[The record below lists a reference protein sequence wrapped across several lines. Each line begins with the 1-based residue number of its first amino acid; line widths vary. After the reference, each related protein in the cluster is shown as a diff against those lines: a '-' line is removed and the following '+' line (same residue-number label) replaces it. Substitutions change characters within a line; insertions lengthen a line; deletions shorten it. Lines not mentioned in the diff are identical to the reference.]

1 MTRPLHEQA
10 PPSILRPSILRR
22 GPRVALATPRP
33 GRKPFRTGLLLVM
46 AALWLPAMTAFPT
59 PLAAAADEDTGGRL
73 LLVLDSSGS
82 MKEPDSSGTTKIAAA
97 KRALRDVVADVPAG
111 APVGM
116 RVYGATVFDRSDPAA
131 CTDSQLVV
139 PVGPVDKPEL
149 RRQIGWYRPYGETP
163 IAHALLEAAQDLGD
177 TGKGTILL
185 VSDGEETCHPD
196 PCAVAREIREK
207 GVELK
212 VDVVGMSVPER
223 ARRQL
228 QCIADAGG
236 GTYCQTETGGELDAC
251 LGRSSL
257 RAFREFAVSG
267 TPVRGAATSAAAP
280 EIAPGRYADIL
291 GGDEEPT
298 GLKYYRVPKPPGA
311 TLHVAV
317 TARTTSPEQSDGID
331 LALLNPAG
339 DECSSGG
346 VSTLS
351 EYQGNPVI
359 NDTVIFRPDESDTYD
374 CASEEALVLEVRRGD
389 EIQDRAPDSGGL
401 PVEIVVESEPR
412 VTNVAAL
419 PPQFDEAAID
429 ERLPASGPAGGR
441 VSGGS
446 TFAAAPRI
454 RPGSWSDTLQSG
466 EMLFYRVRADWGEA
480 PRFALRMLPDP
491 ALEEKID
498 VPGTPVTIFAY
509 APDRTPIS
517 LTGSEHGSS
526 GSYLGNEEVVLAANL
541 PPVRYRNRLHYSFD
555 TTRIGPTSLA
565 GDYYFAVHLQ
575 DELGAPRYQVQT
587 HITVAVDGSRS
598 GVPAYAQTAEATQPA
613 SAAPDTGRADRKDR
627 PARRRN
633 TPVGATDGAGV
644 LRLPVVAF
652 VAAAVIATGALTAFL
667 VLWTR
672 DRRIR

>member
-1 MTRPLHEQA
+1 VISRKRSPERLPTTRQPTW
-10 PPSILRPSILRR
+10 
-22 GPRVALATPRP
+22 PRIVCVLVLAVL
-33 GRKPFRTGLLLVM
+33 GLVP
-46 AALWLPAMTAFPT
+46 AASLPAPASTYGS
-59 PLAAAADEDTGGRL
+59 DDSTGGRL

-97 KRALRDVVADVPAG
+97 KQALREVVRDVPEG

-116 RVYGATVFDRSDPAA
+116 RVYGATVFDRSAPGA

-149 RRQIGWYRPYGETP
+149 QRQIGRYRPYGETP
-163 IAHALLEAAQDLGD
+163 IAYSLQEAADDLGD

-207 GVELK
+207 GVALK

-236 GTYCQTETGGELDAC
+236 GTYCQTETSGELDAC

-280 EIAPGRYADIL
+280 EITPGRYADSL

-339 DECSSGG
+339 EECSSGG
-346 VSTLS
+346 VNTLS

-359 NDTVIFRPDESDTYD
+359 NDTVIFRPDEYDTYD
-374 CASEEALVLEVRRGD
+374 CAAEETLVLELRRGD
-389 EIQDRAPDSGGL
+389 EIQDRAPDTGEL
-401 PVEIVVESEPR
+401 PVEIVVQSEPR
-412 VTNVAAL
+412 VTNMAEL
-419 PPQFDEAAID
+419 PPQFDEAAIN
-429 ERLPASGPAGGR
+429 EELPPGVPTQRS
-441 VSGGS
+441 VTGGS
-446 TFAAAPRI
+446 TFAEAPRL
-454 RPGSWSDTLQSG
+454 RAGSWSDTLQSG
-466 EMLFYRVRADWGEA
+466 EMLFYRVRVDWGQE
-480 PRFALRMLPDP
+480 PRFALRMLPDS
-491 ALEEKID
+491 ALEQKID
-498 VPGTPVTIFAY
+498 VPGTPVTMFAY

-526 GSYLGNEEVVLAANL
+526 GSYLGNDEVVMAANL

-555 TTRIGPTSLA
+555 TTRVGPTSLA

-575 DELGAPRYQVQT
+575 DEQGDPRYQVQT
-587 HITVAVDGSRS
+587 HITVDVAGTRS
-598 GVPAYAQTAEATQPA
+598 GVPDYAEVPAPTQPA
-613 SAAPDTGRADRKDR
+613 TVAPDPRPADTTDR
-627 PARRRN
+627 PARPRS
-633 TPVGATDGAGV
+633 TPVGATGDAGA
-644 LRLPVVAF
+644 LQLPVVAF
-652 VAAAVIATGALTAFL
+652 VAGAVIATAALTVFL

-672 DRRIR
+672 CRRTQ

>member
-1 MTRPLHEQA
+1 M
-10 PPSILRPSILRR
+10 SR
-22 GPRVALATPRP
+22 GPRTAA
-33 GRKPFRTGLLLVM
+33 KAACLVGA
-46 AALWLPAMTAFPT
+46 AALWLVPATTLP
-59 PLAAAADEDTGGRL
+59 AAASLTGAHGDAGGRL
-73 LLVLDSSGS
+73 MLVLDSSGS

-97 KRALRDVVADVPAG
+97 RAALREVVADVPDG

-149 RRQIGWYRPYGETP
+149 QRQIGRYRPYGETP
-163 IAHALLEAAQDLGD
+163 IAHSLKEAAEDLGD

-196 PCAVAREIREK
+196 PCAVAREIRRQ
-207 GVELK
+207 GVALK
-212 VDVVGMSVPER
+212 VDVVGMSVPEQ

-236 GTYCQTETGGELDAC
+236 GTYCQTETSGELDAC

-280 EIAPGRYADIL
+280 EIAPGRYADTL

-317 TARTTSPEQSDGID
+317 TARTTSPQQSDGID
-331 LALLNPAG
+331 LALLNQAG
-339 DECSSGG
+339 EECSYGG
-346 VSTLS
+346 ANTLS

-359 NDTVIFRPDESDTYD
+359 NATVIFGPDEYDTYD
-374 CASEEALVLEVRRGD
+374 CAEEEGLVLEVRRGD
-389 EIQDRAPDSGGL
+389 EIQDRAPDTGDL
-401 PVEIVVESEPR
+401 PVEIVVESEPK

-419 PPQFDEAAID
+419 PPQFDETAID
-429 ERLPASGPAGGR
+429 ERLPVGGPAEGR
-441 VSGGS
+441 VTGGS
-446 TFAAAPRI
+446 TFAEAPRL

-466 EMLFYRVRADWGEA
+466 EMLFYRVRADWGQA
-480 PRFALRMLPDP
+480 PRLALRMLSDP
-491 ALEEKID
+491 ALERNID
-498 VPGTPVTIFAY
+498 VPGTPVTMFAY

-517 LTGSEHGSS
+517 LTGAEHGYS
-526 GSYLGNEEVVLAANL
+526 GTYLGNDEVVMAANL

-575 DELGAPRYQVQT
+575 DEQGDPRYQVQT
-587 HITVAVDGSRS
+587 HITVDVDGSRS
-598 GVPAYAQTAEATQPA
+598 GVPEYAEISAPAQPA
-613 SAAPDTGRADRKDR
+613 TVTPGPSPADTTDR
-627 PARRRN
+627 PVRPPS
-633 TPVGATDGAGV
+633 TPVGATDDARV
-644 LRLPVVAF
+644 LQLPVVAF
-652 VAAAVIATGALTAFL
+652 VAGVIATGALTAF
-667 VLWTR
+667 VVVWTR
-672 DRRIR
+672 GRKVN